1 LKKFLEKILIFLI
14 TLFLVIFLRIYL
26 SVFGFGNYIK
36 LIKKPRHNT
45 LYLNKLVHVSKS
57 LKMICSILPNI
68 SCLVRASV
76 LKIIFNGENSLKIII
91 GIKNNTDGKFESH
104 AWVTFNDEIILNN
117 DNKIESYKVIHKI

>member
-1 LKKFLEKILIFLI
+1 
-14 TLFLVIFLRIYL
+14 
-26 SVFGFGNYIK
+26 
-36 LIKKPRHNT
+36 
-45 LYLNKLVHVSKS
+45 
-57 LKMICSILPNI
+57 MICSILPNI